1 MNWAYAYFGCQPPNA
16 ERDGFLLGGPTMM
29 IQLININK
37 QNHNMS
43 HVQHIHWSISHWR
56 AQPLTIN
63 PKPNHC
69 SNGCCILQGAAGDPC
84 RAPHARDKRHARI
97 RAEAN
102 ARTWALGCWVQ
113 GNKHGNTWGFPANI
127 GVCVGNYAMFVSI
140 MFPPNLDFVSDS
152 FDEFDVFWG
161 WLPGFI
167 YLSPPD
173 QRLITKIIWLKTK
186 EI

>member
-37 QNHNMS
+37 QSHNMS
-43 HVQHIHWSISHWR
+43 HVQYIHWSISHWL

-84 RAPHARDKRHARI
+84 RAPHARDKRHAR
-97 RAEAN
+97 RGEWWWDVWDEWCVMRSGARWCWGGEGEAEAGGE
-102 ARTWALGCWVQ
+102 RRDPSEKQEPHTVMWGKMWKK
-113 GNKHGNTWGFPANI
+113 NKFTHKFEI
-127 GVCVGNYAMFVSI
+127 LFKE
-140 MFPPNLDFVSDS
+140 S
-152 FDEFDVFWG
+152 F
-161 WLPGFI
+161 
-167 YLSPPD
+167 
-173 QRLITKIIWLKTK
+173 
-186 EI
+186 